1 MKRFLEFLNE
11 IKSPEQKRAREKHDQ
26 EKLELRRRH
35 ANEILRAQEK
45 DIDASKREQ
54 EKKMRQR
61 ASVAEEQIEQVD
73 KEPPPEI
80 GTDDIVRRYKKFIPN
95 Q

>member
-26 EKLELRRRH
+26 EKLELKRRH

-61 ASVAEEQIEQVD
+61 ASVAEEQVD